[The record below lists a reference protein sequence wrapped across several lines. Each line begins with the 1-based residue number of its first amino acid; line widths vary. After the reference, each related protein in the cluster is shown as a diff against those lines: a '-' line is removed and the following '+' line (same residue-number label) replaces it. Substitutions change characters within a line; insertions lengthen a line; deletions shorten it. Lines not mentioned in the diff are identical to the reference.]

1 MDQQTDVTKLAAD
14 VAQALVLLKA
24 SHALYRD
31 MLSAV
36 GDSVSA
42 DGTADVEALCTRFN
56 AALTGFAPR
65 DMEIRRL
72 MARFGGEA

>member
-1 MDQQTDVTKLAAD
+1 MDDQADVTNLAAD
-14 VAQALVLLKA
+14 MAQALVLLKA

-36 GDSVSA
+36 DDSVAA
-42 DGTADVEALCTRFN
+42 DGTADIEALCTRFN

-65 DMEIRRL
+65 DVEIRRL
-72 MARFGGEA
+72 VARFDERA